1 MQHLSLAFLRR
12 GCVSLHRH
20 QCFLIIVGIEGCAEG
35 RVAIGFAKSTEKNPK
50 TTLKIMSTEL
60 NILVGL
66 VYHDDNGDAV
76 NVQKPLFHPFDIH
89 VTTFRD
95 LATFIRKKY
104 PGFLP
109 EEDYLIF
116 LKTKDVDGDVTASQ
130 DRTLGTFVLDA
141 FFGDTRPCVDFVI
154 PAVEL
159 PKPPPLPP
167 QLLIQPPRLTET
179 PVSVDTTTS
188 SSSSL
193 SREVLP
199 NNHNHIITTTTK
211 TIISNNND
219 HNDSHHHSSSSSSSS
234 SINSDAYIIA
244 DQPPS
249 YGLISASAQQ
259 RQSSM
264 SNVIAE
270 QSTETSSIPFN
281 ATYPTMKKPPLERR
295 STPMGHLLQL
305 FLEQDDGTP
314 YTKYPFHTLSDL
326 GIYFKCRHNKAW
338 KDMKTGNT
346 LTHFL
351 QSNPDYFRLSGVH
364 GGQGIV
370 HLVGEHG
377 SYELIGERSDNM
389 GYPKGSSEDL
399 RETVT
404 ARSNIIPISSI
415 RPAESRVVVVDSTTT
430 HNSTVAHSY
439 TTNNHNNN
447 TTINNNSINSAVPS
461 KGVGR
466 VVNLGHHKVDDDR
479 RRERSRSRDNND
491 RGRERDTDSDRGRDR
506 DYNSSSSSSSSS
518 SRSYRGGSSNSPS
531 RGSDN
536 TRRGNDVSYRTN
548 HPYGRASPVGRR
560 VSSSS
565 SSSSSSPVPCRHF
578 SQGNYKNG

>member
-1 MQHLSLAFLRR
+1 
-12 GCVSLHRH
+12 
-20 QCFLIIVGIEGCAEG
+20 
-35 RVAIGFAKSTEKNPK
+35 
-50 TTLKIMSTEL
+50 
-60 NILVGL
+60 
-66 VYHDDNGDAV
+66 
-76 NVQKPLFHPFDIH
+76 
-89 VTTFRD
+89 
-95 LATFIRKKY
+95 
-104 PGFLP
+104 
-109 EEDYLIF
+109 
-116 LKTKDVDGDVTASQ
+116 
-130 DRTLGTFVLDA
+130 
-141 FFGDTRPCVDFVI
+141 
-154 PAVEL
+154 
-159 PKPPPLPP
+159 
-167 QLLIQPPRLTET
+167 
-179 PVSVDTTTS
+179 
-188 SSSSL
+188 
-193 SREVLP
+193 
-199 NNHNHIITTTTK
+199 
-211 TIISNNND
+211 
-219 HNDSHHHSSSSSSSS
+219 
-234 SINSDAYIIA
+234 
-244 DQPPS
+244 
-249 YGLISASAQQ
+249 
-259 RQSSM
+259 M

-447 TTINNNSINSAVPS
+447 TTINNNNNNSINSAVPS

-506 DYNSSSSSSSSS
+506 DYNNSSSSSSSS
-518 SRSYRGGSSNSPS
+518 SRSYRGGRSNSPS

-565 SSSSSSPVPCRHF
+565 SSPVPCRHF
-578 SQGNYKNG
+578 SQGNY